1 MIFFST
7 LNDRERHQFHLH
19 DRGKKLSTRQSNKF
33 AIDAPNDDG
42 PCDAVACWRAFLCV
56 GGWVGG
62 VFFTSR
68 KQTKFRQIV
77 DGTQVSHDKAKLIKG
92 IIYEL
97 QSFSGLF

>member
-1 MIFFST
+1 M
-7 LNDRERHQFHLH
+7 HLMMTGH
-19 DRGKKLSTRQSNKF
+19 VMQLPVDVLFVCVCVCVCVCVR
-33 AIDAPNDDG
+33 
-42 PCDAVACWRAFLCV
+42 V

>member
-1 MIFFST
+1 M
-7 LNDRERHQFHLH
+7 HLMMTGH
-19 DRGKKLSTRQSNKF
+19 VMQLPVDVLWF
-33 AIDAPNDDG
+33 
-42 PCDAVACWRAFLCV
+42 CVCVCVCVFLCV
-56 GGWVGG
+56 
-62 VFFTSR
+62 FFSPR